1 MCVVSCDCNLC
12 VCLQDY
18 PKNRHPGWS
27 QGSVA
32 YHAGETWCSSSHFLC
47 ALRQHYPVLFV
58 NISLCS
64 SSTFLCALPNLF
76 SVLPF
81 SPLLACLAYRLAH
94 SLSMWVLMDHNCFL
108 CISLTHT
115 VPNPASLGTIS
126 AGGGQG
132 RQSRI
137 TQGDKEE
144 NGKTSEVRKG
154 G

>member
-47 ALRQHYPVLFV
+47 ALHHNFSVLFV
-58 NISLCS
+58 NISLCP

-81 SPLLACLAYRLAH
+81 SPLLACLAYWLAH
-94 SLSMWVLMDHNCFL
+94 SLSMWVLTQLMFQMAVGSELFPVHLSDTHSFKPSISGHHLSWRGPGQIEQDH
-108 CISLTHT
+108 
-115 VPNPASLGTIS
+115 
-126 AGGGQG
+126 AG
-132 RQSRI
+132 
-137 TQGDKEE
+137 
-144 NGKTSEVRKG
+144 
-154 G
+154 